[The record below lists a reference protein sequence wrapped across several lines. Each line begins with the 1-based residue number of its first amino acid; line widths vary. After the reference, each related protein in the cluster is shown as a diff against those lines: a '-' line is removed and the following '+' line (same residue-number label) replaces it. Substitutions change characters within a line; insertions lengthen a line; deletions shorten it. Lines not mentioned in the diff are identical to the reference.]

1 MNMANTYSINSNFY
15 IISRMLARTFLQE
28 DCDDIEL
35 FLKDH
40 GFKWDD
46 ILSDEEFAVAST
58 KKYFNE
64 IAKNKIW

>member
-1 MNMANTYSINSNFY
+1 
-15 IISRMLARTFLQE
+15 MLSRTFVKE

-40 GFKWDD
+40 GFKWED
-46 ILSDEEFAVAST
+46 ILSEEEFAVAST

-64 IAKNKIW
+64 IAKNKIWWVYKDF

>member
-1 MNMANTYSINSNFY
+1 
-15 IISRMLARTFLQE
+15 MLARTFNQE
-28 DCDDIEL
+28 DCEEIEL

-40 GFKWDD
+40 GFKWED

-64 IAKNKIW
+64 IAQNKIWLF

>member
-1 MNMANTYSINSNFY
+1 
-15 IISRMLARTFLQE
+15 MLSRTFVKE

-40 GFKWDD
+40 GFKWED
-46 ILSDEEFAVAST
+46 ILSEEEFAVAST